1 MSSSGPDRKRRA
13 APRRNRVFADLTP
26 LRRYRDFRNIWIGQI
41 ISALGSQLT
50 VVGVAYQAYRL
61 THSTL
66 IVGLVS
72 LVQLGPLL
80 IGSLWGGAV
89 ADAMDRRRLLLIT
102 QVVLAATSAGL
113 AVNALLAHPHLWP
126 LFAFTAA
133 SAGFQGVDNPTRKA
147 ALPMIVPTEDLPA
160 ALALQ
165 QVVYQLALV
174 AGPALAGLL
183 IGVAGL
189 SVVFW
194 LDVASFTAAFVS
206 VVLLPRLVPVGGG
219 RKAGVASV
227 VEGLRYLKGQ
237 RTLAATYWVDLDA
250 MVFGMPRAV
259 FPALALGLYRG
270 GAETLGLLYAAP
282 GAGALAGALLTGWVV
297 RVRRQGR
304 AVVLCVF
311 LWGAA
316 IAVFG
321 VVRVLWIGVAFLAV
335 AGAADVVSAVFRN
348 AILQMTVPE
357 ELQGRLSGTWIA
369 VVTGG
374 PRLGDAEAGAAAA
387 IGGPQFAVWSGG
399 LACIAGLG
407 VLLWRVPELW
417 RQDATSLLATAG
429 APTAAGDPTAPRG
442 PTARRDR
449 RTAAAAAAAELG
461 EVPDGG
467 SPLGEPRTDDLERST
482 GDVGPSTD
490 DLGPPDDLGSPDD
503 LGPPADLGPSDRG

>member
-1 MSSSGPDRKRRA
+1 
-13 APRRNRVFADLTP
+13 VFADLTP
-26 LRRYRDFRNIWIGQI
+26 LRRYRDFRNIWIGQV

-50 VVGVAYQAYRL
+50 VVGVAYQAFVL

-66 IVGLVS
+66 VVGLVS

-80 IGSLWGGAV
+80 VGSLGGGSV

-102 QVVLAATSAGL
+102 QVVLASTSAGL
-113 AVNALLAHPHLWP
+113 AVNALLPHPHLWP

-133 SAGFQGVDNPTRKA
+133 SAAFQGVDNPTRKA
-147 ALPMIVPTEDLPA
+147 ALPMIVPLQDLPA
-160 ALALQ
+160 ALVLQ
-165 QVVYQLALV
+165 QVVFQLSLV

-183 IGVAGL
+183 IGIAGL

-194 LDVASFTAAFVS
+194 LDVASFGAAFIS
-206 VVLLPRLVPVGGG
+206 VILLPRLVPSGGG
-219 RKAGVASV
+219 RRAGLASV
-227 VEGLRYLKGQ
+227 VEGLRYLRGQ
-237 RTLAATYWVDLDA
+237 RTLAATYWIDLDA

-270 GAETLGLLYAAP
+270 GAGTLGILYAAP
-282 GAGALAGALLTGWVV
+282 GAGALAGAVLTGWVA

-304 AVVLCVF
+304 AVVVCVLC
-311 LWGAA
+311 WGAA

-321 VVRVLWIGVAFLAV
+321 VVRILWLGVAFLAL

-357 ELQGRLSGTWIA
+357 EFQGRLAGTWIA

-374 PRLGDAEAGAAAA
+374 PRLGDAEAGVAAA

-417 RQDATSLLATAG
+417 RQDATALLEGGSSDPDPPSNDPGPAGPAGTAG
-429 APTAAGDPTAPRG
+429 A
-442 PTARRDR
+442 
-449 RTAAAAAAAELG
+449 
-461 EVPDGG
+461 
-467 SPLGEPRTDDLERST
+467 
-482 GDVGPSTD
+482 
-490 DLGPPDDLGSPDD
+490 
-503 LGPPADLGPSDRG
+503 